1 MNAVSAFL
9 PLSFPFRRLLVLSIS
24 FSSLGLCLVVDGIEF
39 VFAEF
44 EDHENHKEDA
54 VDEDHEDETSLHI
67 LSLRHI
73 FKININISYLIKAIQ
88 TFLK

>member
-1 MNAVSAFL
+1 MDAVSAFL
-9 PLSFPFRRLLVLSIS
+9 ALSFPFRRLLVLGIS
-24 FSSLGLCLVVDGIEF
+24 FSSLGLCLVVDGIDF

-44 EDHENHKEDA
+44 KDHENHKEDA
-54 VDEDHEDETSLHI
+54 VEEDHEDETSLHI

-88 TFLK
+88 TF